1 VNVLCLLLQAATL
14 ILFARIILEWIPVSP
29 DHPVAR
35 LRSTLRL
42 VTEPILAP
50 VRRLIPPVRAGGM
63 ALDLTPLIV
72 ILLLSLIA
80 ARVC

>member
-29 DHPVAR
+29 DHPVVR

-72 ILLLSLIA
+72 ILLLSILA
-80 ARVC
+80 GRVC

>member
-1 VNVLCLLLQAATL
+1 MNILCLLLQVATL
-14 ILFARIILEWIPVSP
+14 VLFARIVLEWIPVSA

-42 VTEPILAP
+42 ITEPVLAP

-63 ALDLTPLIV
+63 ALDLSPLIV
-72 ILLLSLIA
+72 ILLLSIIA
-80 ARVC
+80 GRVC